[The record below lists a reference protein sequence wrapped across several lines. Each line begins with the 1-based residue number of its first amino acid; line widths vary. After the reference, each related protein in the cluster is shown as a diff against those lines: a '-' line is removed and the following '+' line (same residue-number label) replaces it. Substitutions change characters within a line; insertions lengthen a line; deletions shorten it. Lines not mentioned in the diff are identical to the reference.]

1 MKSLGALNGGAGGQ
15 ADCWWG
21 SRIRNLGCL
30 WLWGCYLGWALA
42 LGLVSVQDPCR
53 PLGETKCLLRQR
65 YRGRAQLYSQQ
76 SLFNWLLALQVSNF
90 VSQCSKTT
98 QNSALSLLS
107 SSLSRQSPDSR
118 TELWQ
123 TSPGKKQLQTL
134 TCSFPGCLLYR
145 SFQVS
150 ACVLPG
156 SFNKSLMHLN
166 RCVFCVSYFVFVHFF
181 SVGTLMYSKVPHNI
195 LKWKLAFFTFI
206 FWTVF

>member
-21 SRIRNLGCL
+21 SHIRNLHCL

-53 PLGETKCLLRQR
+53 PLGEMKCLLRQR
-65 YRGRAQLYSQQ
+65 YRGRAQLYSQR

-98 QNSALSLLS
+98 QNSALLCSVALCPGNPQILGLSFGKLLQGKS
-107 SSLSRQSPDSR
+107 SYR
-118 TELWQ
+118 
-123 TSPGKKQLQTL
+123 L

-150 ACVLPG
+150 ASVLPG

-166 RCVFCVSYFVFVHFF
+166 RCVFCISYFVFVHFF

-195 LKWKLAFFTFI
+195 LKRKLAFFTFI